1 MSDERYWAADDVAKF
16 AAVAV
21 EKIDAYYDHVQAI
34 GLLDLWRASNRATFA
49 GFYTGGELGRVGKA
63 GEFTTVEVNDYGNLH
78 HHLFT
83 TITGQ
88 RPNFEARATVADHTS
103 QEQAPIAVAVS
114 ETAMREK
121 KLEPVWLKMVD
132 TMLRAGEAVGLKRWD
147 TTAGPTYTSEPV
159 IGPDGMP
166 VLDEEGVPRM
176 REVHAGDVE
185 FAGLHP
191 IDAPRDVTRAA
202 DEQEVWFT
210 RLWRNRWH
218 LVAQYPELREKILTQ
233 PSKLEETAKRPL
245 LTDLINWGR
254 AKASDDVA
262 VYYAFVDRSPAV
274 PDGRMVTFLSA
285 DCILDDQALPHRQM
299 PIYRMSAKELEG
311 TAFGYSLLW
320 DVLAPQMAVNNLL
333 STVTSAAKALGMPT
347 VWQPESKGLVS
358 YKVGGIN
365 VLKGG
370 TTKPEVLNL
379 LDLPTELFQLVE
391 LYLSSMERISGVNA
405 VFRGQAADGQKGLS
419 GAAYALFA
427 ARAVEFAS
435 RFQGASNKWLE
446 DIITGTVYDY
456 QDLGRGEYIVTMAGE
471 GNAYRAQSFL
481 AGRADGQPQVP
492 GQPPRIDKINRVVLR
507 LANPMQATT
516 AGKQAILE
524 TLLQIPNAITTPA
537 QALQV
542 LSSGRLDPAT
552 RSMERELENIAREN
566 ERLGKGEPVRA
577 LITDR
582 HWLHL
587 PEHGSVGASPEFRDT
602 PDDPKVVNLT
612 MHAEEHAALMR
623 TMSPELAMMLGAP
636 PELLQM
642 LAATMTPPPLPGE
655 TDGTALSEGGATD
668 GTMPAPPEAG
678 SEPGM
683 PNMPQMPNDPR
694 TGERV
699 APPQMA

>member
-218 LVAQYPELREKILTQ
+218 LAAQYPELREKILTQ

-299 PIYRMSAKELEG
+299 PIYRMAAKELEG

-333 STVTSAAKALGMPT
+333 STVTSAAKTLGMPT

-471 GNAYRAQSFL
+471 GNAYRVQSFL
-481 AGRADGQPQVP
+481 AGRAEEGTPDVP
-492 GQPPRIDKINRVVLR
+492 GGPPRIDKISRITLR

-516 AGKQAILE
+516 AGKMSLLE
-524 TLLQIPNAITTPA
+524 TLVQIPGAITTPA

-552 RSMERELENIAREN
+552 KATERELENIAKEN
-566 ERLGKGEPVRA
+566 ERLGKGEPVQA
-577 LITDR
+577 LITDK
-582 HWLHL
+582 HWLHI
-587 PEHGSVGASPEFRDT
+587 PEHASVGASPEAREQQGVMESVT
-602 PDDPKVVNLT
+602 VHV
-612 MHAEEHAALMR
+612 EEHAALMR
-623 TMSPELAMMLGAP
+623 QVDPVVLAMQGCP
-636 PELLQM
+636 PEILQM

-678 SEPGM
+678 AGPGM